1 MATSPARRITVAA
14 VVTLSAMAALTGCK
28 KRNRNTDGPPAVAIP
43 WSGNATAFRAQLGAT
58 LAFECPPNGRPGSV
72 WGTDTYTT
80 DSSICTAAVHSGRI
94 QLQTGG
100 VVQIQIAPGMPRY
113 QGTVRGGIASFNFA
127 SYPGSFTIVGGP
139 APGMIAVPVP
149 GVNINGNGIN
159 IGGLQINVGSG
170 NSAQAQDPWRTN
182 GIAHRGQIGTS
193 FVHTCPPGGTFGSVW
208 GTGIFSDDSSICTAA
223 VHAGRLQ
230 QASGGPVTVFVHPGR
245 ANYQGSMANGVT
257 SRDFGRFSG
266 SFSFDAVAPPEV
278 AVPAGTEALSWTQS
292 ASQWRDRRATTIRV
306 FCPPGSATGSVWGS
320 NPYTD
325 DSSICAA
332 AVHYG
337 RIRPETGGNFGVRI
351 FMGLSSY
358 RGSVRNGVTTRD
370 FARFPGSFMI
380 VP

>member
-1 MATSPARRITVAA
+1 MRISSAAT
-14 VVTLSAMAALTGCK
+14 VVVFGALAALTGCK
-28 KRNRNTDGPPAVAIP
+28 KKNRGPDGQPAIAIP
-43 WSGNATAFRAQLGAT
+43 WNANATAYRAQMGAT
-58 LAFECPPNGRPGSV
+58 LTFECPPNGRAGTV

-100 VVQIQIAPGMPRY
+100 VVQILIAPGMPRY
-113 QGTVRGGIASFNFA
+113 QGTLRGGIATFNFA
-127 SYPGSFTIVGGP
+127 GYPASFTIVGGA

-170 NSAQAQDPWRTN
+170 NSAQAQDPWRQNATS
-182 GIAHRGQIGTS
+182 HRGQNGTS
-193 FVHTCPPGGTFGSVW
+193 FVHVCPAGGTFGSVW
-208 GTGIFSDDSSICTAA
+208 GSGIFSDDSSICSAA

-230 QASGGPVTVFVHPGR
+230 QAAGGPVTVFVHPGR

-257 SRDFGRFSG
+257 SRDYGRFAG

-278 AVPAGTEALSWTQS
+278 TVPPGTEALTWSSS
-292 ASQWRDRRATTIRV
+292 ASQWRDRRATTVRV

-325 DSSICAA
+325 DSSICTA